1 MSSEESYKEIEGDW
15 KDFRFRKIRPEDNA
29 TVLEQIA
36 QNYVRDEAVE
46 QLLRWNREFAD
57 EVTSLVEIFFERWAK
72 LFGYDKKQLE

>member
-15 KDFRFRKIRPEDNA
+15 KDFRFRKIRPEDHA
-29 TVLEQIA
+29 AVLEQIA

-57 EVTSLVEIFFERWAK
+57 EVTSVVEIFFERWAK